1 MEIYGKVILIRSWG
15 ITYMN
20 DQKVPLPNNIN
31 IIPQGESII
40 IHDKTKEFIMS
51 DEFKNYSAN
60 RINDNMTSLVKI
72 PNYPNLLKTKAEQDK
87 HLTDRMDNTNKLLE
101 DSNRK
106 ISELQLSLEESY
118 TQLQEANN
126 KIESQTSVIE
136 KLRMDLEIASLKSEI
151 AEGKLSGKDW
161 KSAFIALLT
170 GVVILGVEHWN
181 AIYNFILSLFL

>member
-1 MEIYGKVILIRSWG
+1 MK
-15 ITYMN
+15 
-20 DQKVPLPNNIN
+20 DQKMPLPNNVN

-40 IHDKTKEFIMS
+40 IHDKTKDFILS

-60 RINDNMTSLVKI
+60 RMQDNMASLVKV
-72 PNYPNLLKTKAEQDK
+72 PNYPNMLKTKAEQDK

-101 DSNRK
+101 ESNQK
-106 ISELQLSLEESY
+106 ISELQSKLEESY
-118 TQLQEANN
+118 AQLQEANN

-136 KLRMDLEIASLKSEI
+136 KLRMNLEIASLKYEI

-170 GVVILGVEHWN
+170 GVVILGIEHWN